1 MIRDGEFRGGE
12 RGESKETEWRRA
24 SECVIEFD
32 CASGARREQMRGVL
46 AGVTAVALGFCL
58 GGAWTARADNRPA
71 PKGPDED
78 GTKPALVK
86 IAGEGML
93 DSHAF
98 QYLTE
103 LSDDIGSRVTGSPAE
118 RKAEEWGV
126 AKMKAMGL
134 ENVHTEKYQ
143 LWRGWT
149 RGTAQGELLE
159 PIHRTL
165 HVDAMGWT
173 GSTPAGGAEG
183 EVVAVN
189 LFNIDEEVKHTSRLS
204 GKVVLVVMQG
214 VPKKNADSLFATFGD
229 FLKAASK
236 AGAVA
241 VIGGQGGSKAVGMN
255 LTHTGI
261 LGFEAEFAIPV
272 LSVTAEDQGQ
282 LERYVESGKK
292 VRVRFNVQNTFSS
305 GPVESANVVG
315 EIRGR
320 ENPEQILVVGAH
332 LDSWDLSEGT
342 TDNGTGS
349 ASVLGSAEA
358 IVRSG
363 MKPRRTIRFVLF
375 TGEEQGLDGSFAY
388 MKQHHGE
395 MANHLGNLV
404 LDSGQG
410 PVKEFMLGGRD
421 DLVASFR
428 PFVESLASIREIA
441 VNDKVESGTDTLPF
455 SMAGLPGICMDQDSP
470 EYKYTHHSSA
480 DALEAVKPEVLAQNA
495 MLMAL
500 TAYWIADRPERFASP
515 WPPEKT
521 AKMLKAQHQDEMLK
535 AFGLWPKEFAE
546 AEKKEQ
552 APN

>member
-1 MIRDGEFRGGE
+1 M
-12 RGESKETEWRRA
+12 RR
-24 SECVIEFD
+24 IL
-32 CASGARREQMRGVL
+32 ARV
-46 AGVTAVALGFCL
+46 AVVALGFSW
-58 GGAWTARADNRPA
+58 GGAGMARADNRPA

-86 IAGEGML
+86 IAGEAMI

-103 LSDDIGSRVTGSPAE
+103 LSDDIGSRVTGSPAD
-118 RKAEEWGV
+118 RKAEQWGV

-159 PIHRTL
+159 PVRRPL

-173 GSTPAGGAEG
+173 GSTRAAGAEG
-183 EVVAVN
+183 EVVVVN
-189 LFNIDEEVKHTSRLS
+189 LFNIEEEVKHTSQLS
-204 GKVVLVVMQG
+204 GKIVLVVMKG
-214 VPKKNADSLFATFGD
+214 EPKKSGDLLFAIFGD

-261 LGFEAEFAIPV
+261 LGFDADFAIPV

-292 VRVRFNVQNTFSS
+292 VRVRFNVQNTFTN

-320 ENPEQILVVGAH
+320 ENPEQVLVVGAH

-349 ASVLGSAEA
+349 ASVLASAEA
-358 IVRSG
+358 IVRSRSEE
-363 MKPRRTIRFVLF
+363 RRV
-375 TGEEQGLDGSFAY
+375 G
-388 MKQHHGE
+388 
-395 MANHLGNLV
+395 
-404 LDSGQG
+404 
-410 PVKEFMLGGRD
+410 KE
-421 DLVASFR
+421 
-428 PFVESLASIREIA
+428 
-441 VNDKVESGTDTLPF
+441 
-455 SMAGLPGICMDQDSP
+455 
-470 EYKYTHHSSA
+470 
-480 DALEAVKPEVLAQNA
+480 
-495 MLMAL
+495 
-500 TAYWIADRPERFASP
+500 
-515 WPPEKT
+515 
-521 AKMLKAQHQDEMLK
+521 
-535 AFGLWPKEFAE
+535 
-546 AEKKEQ
+546 
-552 APN
+552 

>member
-1 MIRDGEFRGGE
+1 
-12 RGESKETEWRRA
+12 
-24 SECVIEFD
+24 
-32 CASGARREQMRGVL
+32 MRGVL
-46 AGVTAVALGFCL
+46 AGVAVAAVVAMGFCF
-58 GGAWTARADNRPA
+58 GGAFAVRADNRPA

-86 IAGEGML
+86 IAGEGMM

-103 LSDDIGSRVTGSPAE
+103 LSDDIGARVTGSLAE

-159 PIHRTL
+159 PIRRPL

-189 LFNIDEEVKHTSRLS
+189 LFNIEEEVKHTSRLS
-204 GKVVLVVMQG
+204 GKVVLVLMQG
-214 VPKKNADSLFATFGD
+214 VPRKNADSLFATFGD

-236 AGAVA
+236 AGALA
-241 VIGGQGGSKAVGMN
+241 VIGGQGGAKAVGMN

-272 LSVTAEDQGQ
+272 LSLTAEDQGQ

-292 VRVRFNVQNTFSS
+292 VRLRFNVQNTFSN

-320 ENPEQILVVGAH
+320 ENPEQVLVVGAH

-349 ASVLGSAEA
+349 ASVLASAEA

-388 MKQHHGE
+388 MKQHHAE

-421 DLVASFR
+421 DVVASFR
-428 PFVESLASIREIA
+428 PFVESLGSIREIA

-470 EYKYTHHSSA
+470 EYKFTHHSSA

-495 MLMAL
+495 TLMAL

-515 WPPEKT
+515 WPAEKT

-552 APN
+552 TPN